1 MKERIM
7 IQGEGHEDTAN
18 NGEHSA
24 AEARESHE
32 EAVEFV
38 NRHRDF
44 FEHYARGDVNVKPAP
59 AGLDT
64 FAFDLQSNDIYVN
77 SRFYR
82 DKGFSDEKTTFAT
95 LHEIEHFKEKAQV
108 LAERGGER
116 TFERYV
122 KRIKDSSAY
131 GLMDNCVADIR
142 ENRAV
147 VSRTN
152 QSFADIESS
161 LYREDLFKETD
172 FRSEPKH
179 IQLAQA
185 LLRES
190 RVPGEQCEVAP
201 EVREKLDALN
211 GIASKDGTKLLDAM
225 TDPATPM
232 SLRLRLQDRYIWPA
246 VEELLKKDTEE
257 EQKKQQEGQEQKEGD
272 GQGESK
278 QGEQKEGSGQS
289 GNPKEQKPQKKK
301 GWFGKKDRKDE
312 ESAGQGQK
320 GKQGAQGKPTGLGT
334 GAGRPNPNEIF
345 KGAYERANKKV
356 MNAVPVEDMEKA
368 LKEWKEGGGDP
379 LDRADREYAARL
391 GVSKENLDR
400 YRSIVKSLDAVK
412 NPETNMRVIDELR
425 ALIERIIARRLKPL
439 PAPRYPMEEGE
450 DLVDPAQL
458 VADVK
463 AGNLE
468 PKAWETAETK
478 ERPGKKFGEVEITLV
493 CDRSGSMAQGAKLAE
508 QCTAAVL
515 LMEALKEFAERC
527 EEERTSVD
535 KPLEVRSEIYSF
547 QASDQDKTPLKKM
560 SKELQERERIEV
572 AAELSS
578 APGSDTTDYIPLEII
593 EKGLSEDSRR
603 KIKEGELKKIVIV
616 FTDGESGNAGRV
628 KQALEKLRTQGI
640 AAIGVGITEEGRAAL
655 TTYAPDA
662 RVAAKAED
670 LGRTLGELLQE
681 HLADL

>member
-1 MKERIM
+1 M
-7 IQGEGHEDTAN
+7 IRAEGHEDTAN
-18 NGEHSA
+18 EGEPGEHSA

-122 KRIKDSSAY
+122 KRIKGSSAY

-147 VSRTN
+147 ISRTN

-161 LYREDLFKETD
+161 LYREDLFKEKD
-172 FRSEPKH
+172 FRTEPKH

-190 RVPGEQCEVAP
+190 RVPGEQCDVAP

-257 EQKKQQEGQEQKEGD
+257 EQKKQQQGREQKGGE
-272 GQGESK
+272 GQGEGA

-289 GNPKEQKPQKKK
+289 GDTKEQKPQKKK
-301 GWFGKKDRKDE
+301 SWFGKKDKKE
-312 ESAGQGQK
+312 EEDTGQGQK
-320 GKQGAQGKPTGLGT
+320 GKQDAQGKPRGT

-379 LDRADREYAARL
+379 LDRADREYAAKL

-400 YRSIVKSLDAVK
+400 YRAIVKSLDAVK
-412 NPETNMRVIDELR
+412 NPETNMRVIDELC

-508 QCTAAVL
+508 QRTAAVL
-515 LMEALKEFAERC
+515 LMEALREFAERC

-547 QASDQDKTPLKKM
+547 QASDQDRTPLKKM
-560 SKELQERERIEV
+560 SKELQEKERIEV

-578 APGSDTTDYIPLEII
+578 APGSDTTDYIPLETI
-593 EKGLSEDSRR
+593 EKGLSEDARLR
-603 KIKEGELKKIVIV
+603 IKEGELKKIVIV

-628 KQALEKLRTQGI
+628 RQALEKLRTQGI

>member
-7 IQGEGHEDTAN
+7 IQEEGHEDIADD
-18 NGEHSA
+18 GERAEHSA

-32 EAVEFV
+32 EAVKFV

-82 DKGFSDEKTTFAT
+82 ERGFSDEKTTFAT

-131 GLMDNCVADIR
+131 GLMDNCVADIH

-161 LYREDLFKETD
+161 LYREDLFRETD

-201 EVREKLDALN
+201 EVREKLNALN

-232 SLRLRLQDRYIWPA
+232 SLRLRLQDQYIWPA
-246 VEELLKKDTEE
+246 VEELLKKDTED
-257 EQKKQQEGQEQKEGD
+257 EQKKQREGQ
-272 GQGESK
+272 GQGD
-278 QGEQKEGSGQS
+278 GSGQS

-301 GWFGKKDRKDE
+301 SWFGKKDE
-312 ESAGQGQK
+312 
-320 GKQGAQGKPTGLGT
+320 GAQGKPTGAGT
-334 GAGRPNPNEIF
+334 GTGRPNPNEIF

-356 MNAVPVEDMEKA
+356 MNAVPVEDMERA
-368 LKEWKEGGGDP
+368 LKEWKEGGGNP
-379 LDRADREYAARL
+379 LERADQEYAAKL

-400 YRSIVKSLDAVK
+400 YRAIVKSLDAVK

-425 ALIERIIARRLKPL
+425 TLIERIIARRLKPL

-458 VADVK
+458 VAEVK

-468 PKAWETAETK
+468 PKAWETSETK

-493 CDRSGSMAQGAKLAE
+493 CDRSGSMEQGAKLAE
-508 QCTAAVL
+508 QRTAAVL

-560 SKELQERERIEV
+560 SKELQEKERIEV

-578 APGSDTTDYIPLEII
+578 APGSDTTDYIPLETI
-593 EKGLSEDSRR
+593 EKGLSEEVRR

-628 KQALEKLRTQGI
+628 RQSLEKLRAQGV
-640 AAIGVGITEEGRAAL
+640 AAVGVGITEEGRAAL

-662 RVAAKAED
+662 RVAAKAQD
-670 LGRTLGELLQE
+670 LGLILGELLQE
-681 HLADL
+681 HLADV